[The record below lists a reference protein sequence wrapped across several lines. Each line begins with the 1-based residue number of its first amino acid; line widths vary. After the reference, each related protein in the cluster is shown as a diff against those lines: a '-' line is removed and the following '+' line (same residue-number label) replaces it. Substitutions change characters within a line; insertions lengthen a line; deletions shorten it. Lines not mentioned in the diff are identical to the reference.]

1 MLEVIHSYLT
11 KLKQIEKFTLP
22 SVYGEFYSQVF
33 HKGQSQDHL
42 NIYIC
47 DMFFEIP
54 ENTDFGRYA
63 NNNNPYTYC
72 SKIEHV
78 LTNPHKVSKK
88 LIYQFSENHLVANAG
103 ECQPLTNSNLPAD
116 MRIANTEISNEE

>member
-1 MLEVIHSYLT
+1 
-11 KLKQIEKFTLP
+11 
-22 SVYGEFYSQVF
+22 
-33 HKGQSQDHL
+33 
-42 NIYIC
+42 
-47 DMFFEIP
+47 MFFEIP

-116 MRIANTEISNEE
+116 MRITNTKISNEE